1 MLFRRKVS
9 KFNLFIHL
17 FFGQLVYCI
26 FFFGS
31 IVPFQICLNETNILC
46 VYVYIDKVSKELQKK
61 YFLKVIKKKNRLKK
75 GAFFQLSYALV
86 RPPYSNNKL
95 RQIALDSEV

>member
-26 FFFGS
+26 FFFCS

-61 YFLKVIKKKNRLKK
+61 KYFLKVIKRKNRLKK

-86 RPPYSNNKL
+86 RPPYSK
-95 RQIALDSEV
+95 